1 MITSKIAS
9 SLASAAIPMLFNA
22 TPSSILFS
30 ATIQPILEEAFD
42 VILLDILKK
51 NLTKRE
57 MQRLGISYV
66 SAIEQIKENIDN
78 GLPLRSDDLFVRNG
92 ESYSKADDILEAA
105 FKNVI
110 NDTELNKS
118 LYYGRFIGNLPF
130 CPQIDYSNSLHLQR
144 AISQLS
150 YTHFCLLRYMQNA
163 DIIDLSRWRIY
174 LETNSDFKCSEI
186 YSCFKD
192 LKNYNLIN
200 PTPPFSLGSEMGNF
214 KISSIGIHA
223 CTLLV
228 LSKIPNSDVLDI
240 ANCISRVP
248 NQ

>member
-1 MITSKIAS
+1 MILSEIIS
-9 SLASAAIPMLFNA
+9 GLASAALPTLFNSSPESIA
-22 TPSSILFS
+22 TSITLN
-30 ATIQPILEEAFD
+30 PLLKEAFD
-42 VILLDILKK
+42 IILSDMFKK

-66 SAIEQIKENIDN
+66 AAIEQIKENMDN
-78 GLPLRSDDLFVRNG
+78 KTALRSDDLFIKN
-92 ESYSKADDILEAA
+92 EENYSKADDILETT
-105 FKNVI
+105 FKNAI

-150 YTHFCLLRYMQNA
+150 YTHFCILTYMQKVGVIN
-163 DIIDLSRWRIY
+163 LSKWRIY

-200 PTPPFSLGSEMGNF
+200 PLPPFSLNTEMGNVR
-214 KISSIGIHA
+214 ISSIGTHA

-228 LSKIPNSDVLDI
+228 LSKIPDSDISDI

-248 NQ
+248 TQ